1 MKDAK
6 NPTKNYNMVN
16 LSDLNMDITK
26 SDSNHVAYPS
36 PPKLKLWE
44 GNFGG
49 LVKDIP
55 ENEFD
60 EAFAIIFQLRPH
72 LTLEQFKLQIV
83 EQKKAGYLLIGAY
96 SPELQ
101 GLMGMR
107 PLQTLARGKH
117 LHIDD
122 LVVDKKYKKS
132 GAGSALIEFAQKG
145 LI

>member
-1 MKDAK
+1 MI
-6 NPTKNYNMVN
+6 N
-16 LSDLNMDITK
+16 I
-26 SDSNHVAYPS
+26 
-36 PPKLKLWE
+36 
-44 GNFGG
+44 
-49 LVKDIP
+49 KDIP

-60 EAFAIIFQLRPH
+60 LAFAIIFQLRPH
-72 LTLEQFKLQIV
+72 LTLEQFKVQIV

-96 SPELQ
+96 SPELK

-132 GAGSALIEFAQKG
+132 GAGSALIEFAQKYAVLHELE
-145 LI
+145 LIFLDSFSESLGFYKKHGFSDHGSILVKTRVV